1 MPPLGTSSPREKPV
15 PNYKGAGGKLQSSVK
30 DTIEGKPLPSNLDAE
45 QGLLA
50 ACIMDTSGEV
60 MGRCAEQAISAD
72 HFYHLNHQ
80 IIFEALLDLN
90 RENKA
95 ADEILLAEKLES
107 RKQLE
112 QVGGQNSLFEL
123 TSRIDTTA
131 HATYWLEIVK
141 EKALLRKCIYVAFE
155 IIDGAN
161 NLQGEVDDFLSGME
175 QRVCELGDD
184 QNTRSSIHFREP
196 IQKAMGEIQKM
207 LSKEESDGLFTGY
220 KDLDNLTNGLKSAE
234 MIIIAAR
241 PSVGKTSLAMNI
253 VENIS
258 FSHKYINNPKNI
270 LVFSLEMSASSLAMR
285 LICGKAKVNMNDLR
299 KGFVAKNY
307 AEKLNEISQQFQQ
320 APIWVDDTS
329 GLSINQIRA
338 KARRVKSRNGLS
350 LIVVDYLQLIS
361 GDRYSSSR
369 ENEISVISRGLK
381 SMAKE
386 LEVPVIVLSQLN
398 RDSEKEKRD
407 PRLSDL
413 RESGSIEQDADIVM
427 LLGKQRKG
435 EDIRESDIPQGSEES
450 QGEDFEPIKLILAKQ
465 RNGPTGYVNLAF
477 VRKYTRFE
485 SAQYDPR
492 LN

>member
-1 MPPLGTSSPREKPV
+1 MPSLGTSSSKENSV
-15 PNYKGAGGKLQSSVK
+15 PKYQGSGTKHKSSVK

-112 QVGGQNSLFEL
+112 QVGGQNGLFEL

-141 EKALLRKCIYVAFE
+141 EKALLRRCIYVAFE

-207 LSKEESDGLFTGY
+207 LSKEESDGLLTGY
-220 KDLDNLTNGLKSAE
+220 KDLDNLTNGLKSSE
-234 MIIIAAR
+234 MIVVAAR

-258 FSHKYINNPKNI
+258 FSHRYINNPKNI

-350 LIVVDYLQLIS
+350 LIVIDYLQLIS

-427 LLGKQRKG
+427 LLGKERKG
-435 EDIRESDIPQGSEES
+435 EDIRESDVSQTGEES
-450 QGEDFEPIKLILAKQ
+450 QGDDFEPIKLILAKQ

>member
-1 MPPLGTSSPREKPV
+1 MPTLGSSSSKEKSV
-15 PNYKGAGGKLQSSVK
+15 NRYAGDDTKRKSSVK

-60 MGRCAEQAISAD
+60 MGRCAEQAIGAD

-80 IIFEALLDLN
+80 IIFEALLELN
-90 RENKA
+90 RDNKA

-107 RKQLE
+107 RKQLD
-112 QVGGQNSLFEL
+112 QVGGQSALFEL

-141 EKALLRKCIYVAFE
+141 EKALLRRCIYVAFE

-184 QNTRSSIHFREP
+184 QNSRSSLHFREP

-207 LSKEESDGLFTGY
+207 LSKEEADGLLTGY

-234 MIIIAAR
+234 MVVIAAR

-253 VENIS
+253 VENIA
-258 FSHKYINNPKNI
+258 FSHKYINNPKNT

-435 EDIRESDIPQGSEES
+435 EDIRESDIS
-450 QGEDFEPIKLILAKQ
+450 QGEGDS
-465 RNGPTGYVNLAF
+465 R
-477 VRKYTRFE
+477 
-485 SAQYDPR
+485 
-492 LN
+492 

>member
-1 MPPLGTSSPREKPV
+1 MPTLGSSSSKEKSG
-15 PNYKGAGGKLQSSVK
+15 NRYAGDDTKRKSSVK

-60 MGRCAEQAISAD
+60 MGRCAEQAIGAD

-80 IIFEALLDLN
+80 IIFEALLELN
-90 RENKA
+90 SDNKA

-107 RKQLE
+107 RKQLD
-112 QVGGQNSLFEL
+112 QVGGQNALFEL

-141 EKALLRKCIYVAFE
+141 EKALLRRCIYVAFE

-184 QNTRSSIHFREP
+184 QNSRSSLHFREP

-207 LSKEESDGLFTGY
+207 LSKEEADGLLTGY

-234 MIIIAAR
+234 MVVIAAR

-253 VENIS
+253 VENIA
-258 FSHKYINNPKNI
+258 FSHKYINNPKNT

-435 EDIRESDIPQGSEES
+435 EDIRESDISQGEGDS

-477 VRKYTRFE
+477 VRKYTKFE

>member
-1 MPPLGTSSPREKPV
+1 MSPLGPSSKEKPAS
-15 PNYKGAGGKLQSSVK
+15 NYKGTGAKHQSSVK

-72 HFYHLNHQ
+72 HFYNLNHQ

-107 RKQLE
+107 KKQLE
-112 QVGGQNSLFEL
+112 QVGGQNGLFEL

-141 EKALLRKCIYVAFE
+141 EKALLRRCIYVAFE

-207 LSKEESDGLFTGY
+207 LSKEESDGLLTGY
-220 KDLDNLTNGLKSAE
+220 KDLDNLTNGLKAAE
-234 MIIIAAR
+234 MIVIAAR

-361 GDRYSSSR
+361 GDRYASSR

-427 LLGKQRKG
+427 LLGKLRKG
-435 EDIRESDIPQGSEES
+435 EDIRESDISQDGDGS
-450 QGEDFEPIKLILAKQ
+450 QGEDFEQIKLILAKQ
-465 RNGPTGYVNLAF
+465 RNGPTGNVNLAF

-485 SAQYDPR
+485 SAQYDTR

>member
-1 MPPLGTSSPREKPV
+1 MPTLGSSSSKEKSV
-15 PNYKGAGGKLQSSVK
+15 NRYAGDDTKRKSSVK

-60 MGRCAEQAISAD
+60 MGRCAEQAIGAD

-80 IIFEALLDLN
+80 IIFEALLELN
-90 RENKA
+90 SDNKA

-107 RKQLE
+107 RKQLD
-112 QVGGQNSLFEL
+112 QVGGQNALFEL

-141 EKALLRKCIYVAFE
+141 EKALLRRCIYVAFE

-184 QNTRSSIHFREP
+184 QNSRTSLHFREP

-207 LSKEESDGLFTGY
+207 LSKEEADGLLTGY

-234 MIIIAAR
+234 MVVIAAR

-253 VENIS
+253 VENIA
-258 FSHKYINNPKNI
+258 FSHKYINNLKNT
-270 LVFSLEMSASSLAMR
+270 LVVSLEMSASSLAMR

-435 EDIRESDIPQGSEES
+435 EDIRESDISQGEGDS

-477 VRKYTRFE
+477 VRKSTKFE

>member
-1 MPPLGTSSPREKPV
+1 MPTLGSSTSKDKSASK
-15 PNYKGAGGKLQSSVK
+15 YLGAGEKRQAMVK
-30 DTIEGKPLPSNLDAE
+30 ETIEGKPLPSNLDAE

-60 MGRCAEQAISAD
+60 MGRCAEQAIGAD
-72 HFYHLNHQ
+72 HFYQLNHQ
-80 IIFEALLDLN
+80 IIFEALLDLS
-90 RENKA
+90 RENKV

-112 QVGGQNSLFEL
+112 QVGGQNALFEL

-141 EKALLRKCIYVAFE
+141 EKALLRRCIYVAFE

-161 NLQGEVDDFLSGME
+161 NLQGDVDDFLSGME
-175 QRVCELGDD
+175 QTVCELGDD
-184 QNTRSSIHFREP
+184 QNTRTSIHFREP

-234 MIIIAAR
+234 MIVIAAR

-258 FSHKYINNPKNI
+258 FSPKYVNNPKNI
-270 LVFSLEMSASSLAMR
+270 LVFSLEMSAPSLAMR

-361 GDRYSSSR
+361 GDKYSSSR

-398 RDSEKEKRD
+398 RDSEKEKRE

-435 EDIRESDIPQGSEES
+435 EDIRESDVSQTSDED

-477 VRKYTRFE
+477 VRKYTKFE
-485 SAQYDPR
+485 SLQYDPR

>member
-1 MPPLGTSSPREKPV
+1 MPSLGTSSKEKSV
-15 PNYKGAGGKLQSSVK
+15 PNYQGSGAKHQSSVK

-112 QVGGQNSLFEL
+112 QVGGQNGLFEL

-141 EKALLRKCIYVAFE
+141 EKALLRRCIYVAFE

-207 LSKEESDGLFTGY
+207 LSKEESDGLLTGY
-220 KDLDNLTNGLKSAE
+220 KDLDNLTNGLKSSE
-234 MIIIAAR
+234 MIVIAAR

-350 LIVVDYLQLIS
+350 LIVIDYLQLIS

-427 LLGKQRKG
+427 LLGKERKG
-435 EDIRESDIPQGSEES
+435 EDIRASDVSQTGEES

-477 VRKYTRFE
+477 VRKYTKFE

>member
-1 MPPLGTSSPREKPV
+1 MPTLGSSSSKEKSV
-15 PNYKGAGGKLQSSVK
+15 NRYAGDDTKRKSSVK

-60 MGRCAEQAISAD
+60 MGRCAEQAIGAD

-80 IIFEALLDLN
+80 IIFEALLELN
-90 RENKA
+90 RDNKA

-107 RKQLE
+107 RKQLD
-112 QVGGQNSLFEL
+112 QVGGQNALFEL

-141 EKALLRKCIYVAFE
+141 EKALLRRCIYVAFE

-184 QNTRSSIHFREP
+184 QNSRSSLHFREP

-207 LSKEESDGLFTGY
+207 LSKEEADGLLTGY

-234 MIIIAAR
+234 MVVIAAR

-253 VENIS
+253 VENIA
-258 FSHKYINNPKNI
+258 FSHKYINNPKNT

-427 LLGKQRKG
+427 LLGQTKERRRYKG
-435 EDIRESDIPQGSEES
+435 
-450 QGEDFEPIKLILAKQ
+450 K
-465 RNGPTGYVNLAF
+465 
-477 VRKYTRFE
+477 
-485 SAQYDPR
+485 
-492 LN
+492 

>member
-1 MPPLGTSSPREKPV
+1 MPTLGASSKEKSGSRYV
-15 PNYKGAGGKLQSSVK
+15 GDDTKRKSTVK

-60 MGRCAEQAISAD
+60 MGRCAEQAIGAD

-80 IIFEALLDLN
+80 IIFEALLELN
-90 RENKA
+90 RDNKA

-107 RKQLE
+107 RKQLD
-112 QVGGQNSLFEL
+112 QVGGQNALFEL

-131 HATYWLEIVK
+131 HATYWLDIVK
-141 EKALLRKCIYVAFE
+141 EKALLRRCIYVAFE

-184 QNTRSSIHFREP
+184 QNSRSSLHFREP

-207 LSKEESDGLFTGY
+207 LSKEEADGLLTGY

-234 MIIIAAR
+234 MIVIAAR

-253 VENIS
+253 VENIA
-258 FSHKYINNPKNI
+258 FSHKYINNPKNT

-435 EDIRESDIPQGSEES
+435 EDIRESDIS
-450 QGEDFEPIKLILAKQ
+450 QGEGDSQVEDFEPIKLILAKQ

-477 VRKYTRFE
+477 VRKYTKFE

>member
-1 MPPLGTSSPREKPV
+1 MPTLGSSSSKEKSV
-15 PNYKGAGGKLQSSVK
+15 NRYAGDDTKRKSSVK

-60 MGRCAEQAISAD
+60 MGRCAEQAIGAD

-80 IIFEALLDLN
+80 IIFEALLELN
-90 RENKA
+90 IDNKA

-107 RKQLE
+107 RKQLD
-112 QVGGQNSLFEL
+112 QVGGQNALFEL

-141 EKALLRKCIYVAFE
+141 EKALLRRCIYVAFE

-184 QNTRSSIHFREP
+184 QNSRSSLHFREP

-207 LSKEESDGLFTGY
+207 LSKEEADGLLTGY

-234 MIIIAAR
+234 MVVIAAR

-253 VENIS
+253 VENIA
-258 FSHKYINNPKNI
+258 FSHKYINNPKNT

-435 EDIRESDIPQGSEES
+435 EDIRESDISQGEGDS

-477 VRKYTRFE
+477 VRKYTKFE

>member
-1 MPPLGTSSPREKPV
+1 MPTLGSSSSKEKSV
-15 PNYKGAGGKLQSSVK
+15 NRYAGDDTKRKSSVK

-60 MGRCAEQAISAD
+60 MGRCAEQAIGAD

-80 IIFEALLDLN
+80 IIFEALLELN
-90 RENKA
+90 RDNKA

-107 RKQLE
+107 RKQLD
-112 QVGGQNSLFEL
+112 QVGGQNALFEL

-141 EKALLRKCIYVAFE
+141 EKALLRRCIYVAFE

-175 QRVCELGDD
+175 QRICELGDD
-184 QNTRSSIHFREP
+184 QNSRTSLHFREP

-207 LSKEESDGLFTGY
+207 LSKEEADGLLTGY

-234 MIIIAAR
+234 MVVIAAR

-253 VENIS
+253 VENIA
-258 FSHKYINNPKNI
+258 FSHKYINSPKNT

-369 ENEISVISRGLK
+369 ENEISLISRGLK

-435 EDIRESDIPQGSEES
+435 EDIRESDISQGEGDS

-477 VRKYTRFE
+477 VRKYTKFE